1 MTTKDDNKGKPNLS
15 TAGSRV
21 RLRLVKDDDLDQPQQ
36 ASCVVDKGPDSEC
49 QQPLKSKS
57 PLVSFM
63 SAYADAIDR
72 QVAELINGLVR
83 PP

>member
-1 MTTKDDNKGKPNLS
+1 MTTKDDNNGKPNLS

-21 RLRLVKDDDLDQPQQ
+21 RLRLVKDDDLDQPQR
-36 ASCVVDKGPDSEC
+36 ANGLVDKGPDSESQ

-72 QVAELINGLVR
+72 QVAELINGLV
-83 PP
+83 